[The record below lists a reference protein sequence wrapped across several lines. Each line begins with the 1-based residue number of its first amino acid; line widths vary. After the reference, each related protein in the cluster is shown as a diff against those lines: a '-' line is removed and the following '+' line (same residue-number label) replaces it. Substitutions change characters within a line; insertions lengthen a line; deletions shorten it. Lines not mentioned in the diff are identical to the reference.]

1 MRIWVVSIREV
12 CREVC
17 DLWLLSAIT
26 WQISTVA

>member
-26 WQISTVA
+26 WQTSTVP

>member
-1 MRIWVVSIREV
+1 MRIWVGSIREV

-26 WQISTVA
+26 WQDY